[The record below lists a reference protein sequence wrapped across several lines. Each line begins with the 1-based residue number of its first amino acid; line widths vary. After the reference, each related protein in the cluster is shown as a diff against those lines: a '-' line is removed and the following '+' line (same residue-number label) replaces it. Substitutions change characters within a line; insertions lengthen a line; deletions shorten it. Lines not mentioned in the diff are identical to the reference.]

1 MATKIQEDVAQ
12 LNIHS
17 LTQTQYNG
25 LETVSPTDLY
35 IVDLELQ
42 KNAIVTTDENGELT
56 TNNPHVIFRQ
66 WAD

>member
-12 LNIHS
+12 LNIHN

>member
-1 MATKIQEDVAQ
+1 MTTKTQEDVAQ

-42 KNAIVTTDENGELT
+42 KDAIVMTDEDGELT

-66 WAD
+66 WVD